1 MARFK
6 FTHYLIQETL
16 YPAGYKKIETF
27 KAWHYTKPIVKAGSK
42 PKDHWVI
49 SLNSSR
55 LGQTIQSEELGTW
68 RKNSDG
74 NQIRMTIGEPIEG

>member
-6 FTHYLIQETL
+6 FTHYIIQETL

-27 KAWHYTKPIVKAGSK
+27 KAWHYTKPIVKAGIR

-55 LGQTIQSEELGTW
+55 LGQTIQSEDLGQVNKSMWWMPW
-68 RKNSDG
+68 R
-74 NQIRMTIGEPIEG
+74 